1 LAVYVHH
8 SKKGPDFAWD
18 QANIAV
24 RLADIRFRQGRLL
37 GVVDGMAVGL
47 REEAWRHVHS
57 LDVMAFGGATGGL
70 FADLLMEAAQE
81 HTVLLTRERLFRWHA
96 ALFTAPGKAGH
107 AVPGKIH
114 FQTAAGEGS
123 EGKLTKLIHWVN
135 FAADIDPV
143 VKAGVAQL
151 WLLQARPFEQGNE
164 RLGELVMEWVM
175 ARANQGGERL
185 YSVSG
190 QMMAE
195 GREYDAI
202 LGKMRHPQ
210 QDATAWIEWFLDCVG
225 RALDSADEALEVFV
239 RKDRFWERCAGMGL
253 NDRQRLML
261 ANILDS
267 GDDKLTSSRW
277 AALTGASQ
285 DTAGRDINDLVR
297 RGILQK
303 TGGGGRSTSY
313 GINA

>member
-18 QANIAV
+18 QMRIAV
-24 RLADIRFRQGRLL
+24 QLADIRFRQGRLL
-37 GVVDGMAVGL
+37 GRLEGMAIGL
-47 REEAWRHVHS
+47 REEAWRRVHS

-96 ALFTAPGKAGH
+96 ALFAAPGNAGH
-107 AVPGKIH
+107 AVRGKIH
-114 FQTAAGEGS
+114 FQTSAGEGS

-143 VKAGVAQL
+143 VKAAVAQL
-151 WLLQARPFEQGNE
+151 WLLQAKPFERGNE
-164 RLGELVMEWVM
+164 RLGELVMEWLM
-175 ARANQGGERL
+175 ASANQSRERL

-195 GREYDAI
+195 IREYDLI
-202 LGKMRHPQ
+202 LVKMRHPQ
-210 QDATAWIEWFLDCVG
+210 QDATAWIEWFLDCAG
-225 RALDSADEALEVFV
+225 RALDSAGEALEVFV

-253 NDRQRLML
+253 NDRQRVML
-261 ANILDS
+261 ANMLDS
-267 GDDKLTSSRW
+267 EDDKLTSSRW

-297 RGILQK
+297 HGVLLK
-303 TGGGGRSTSY
+303 KGGGGRSTSY